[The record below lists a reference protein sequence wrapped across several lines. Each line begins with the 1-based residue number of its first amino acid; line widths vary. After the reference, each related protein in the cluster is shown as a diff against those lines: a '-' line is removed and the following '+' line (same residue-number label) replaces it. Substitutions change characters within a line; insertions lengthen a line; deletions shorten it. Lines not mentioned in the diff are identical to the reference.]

1 LVGAGETIEDELAVS
16 YGYGGGS
23 SCPAHTQHQEKNED
37 EEEMPRLQNKAR
49 MMIHMLIR

>member
-16 YGYGGGS
+16 YGGGS

-37 EEEMPRLQNKAR
+37 EVEIDTATAE
-49 MMIHMLIR
+49 